1 LVQFNI
7 SRGIVMQRPFSLYA
21 RPAELGLRNSIRFG
35 DQADAADRSSIS
47 RLARPS
53 VSYRGSTRLVDAIE
67 VPEFTNR
74 SVRRPS
80 ALPEV
85 VWQSHIRQAE
95 HAHHQESDHAHVDF
109 RRSRIAHLQ
118 EASEDIMFVDIGK
131 MAALLNSG
139 LDEGGLGQDSD
150 ADNSAPSGVE
160 RVPLEIQIL

>member
-1 LVQFNI
+1 
-7 SRGIVMQRPFSLYA
+7 MQRPFSLYA
-21 RPAELGLRNSIRFG
+21 RPAESGLRNSIRFG

-47 RLARPS
+47 QLARPS
-53 VSYRGSTRLVDAIE
+53 VSYRGSMRLFE
-67 VPEFTNR
+67 TSEGLEFLKR
-74 SVRRPS
+74 SVRSPS

-85 VWQSHIRQAE
+85 VRQSHVQQAE
-95 HAHHQESDHAHVDF
+95 HYHHRESDHAHVDF
-109 RRSRIAHLQ
+109 RRTRIAHLQ

-139 LDEGGLGQDSD
+139 LDEGGLDSD